1 MARHAAEKPSS
12 PAAEAKGGRQLE
24 FHQLELTYQATR
36 ASNAKRR
43 AQLVASICEHGQQS
57 PVVVV
62 ELADQA
68 GRYVLID
75 GYQRVAALQKLGHDT
90 VAAVVLPLNEVE
102 ALCLT
107 HRLQVAQQRSPLEQG
122 WLLSELVERH
132 GVSQAKLATLLG
144 HAESWVSRR
153 LALVREL
160 PKQAHDLVRKGRLCP
175 YGAMRHLVPLARAKR
190 RDCANLVERLS
201 EAPTAVSARQL
212 GRLAA
217 AWRSADTAERKRIV
231 QQPLL
236 YLRAEEAAATPA
248 ATDPPS
254 PEQRLRNDLDALG
267 AIARRASR
275 CLDEHSS
282 LARCLPLVFD
292 NVWRQT
298 QLAFDDLQQR
308 MEGRLNAG
316 PGHTKGHLRAQEEGS
331 RQKGHREG
339 AEDLEDHGQGCPG

>member
-1 MARHAAEKPSS
+1 
-12 PAAEAKGGRQLE
+12 
-24 FHQLELTYQATR
+24 
-36 ASNAKRR
+36 
-43 AQLVASICEHGQQS
+43 VASICEHGQQS

-62 ELADQA
+62 ELAEQA

-75 GYQRVAALQKLGHDT
+75 GYQRVAALKKLGHDT
-90 VAAVVLPLNEVE
+90 VAAVVLPLPEVE

-107 HRLQVAQQRSPLEQG
+107 HRLQVAQQRSPMEQG

-132 GVSQAKLATLLG
+132 GASQAKLAVLMG
-144 HAESWVSRR
+144 HSISWVSRR
-153 LALVREL
+153 LALVRDL
-160 PKQAHDLVRKGRLCP
+160 PEQAQDLVRKGRLCP

-190 RDCANLVERLS
+190 RDCVRLVKRLG
-201 EAPTAVSARQL
+201 EAPTSVSARQL

-217 AWRSADTAERKRIV
+217 AWRSANAAERKRIV
-231 QQPLL
+231 QQPVL

-254 PEQRLRNDLDALG
+254 PERQLRDDLDALG

-275 CLDEHSS
+275 RLDAYSQ

-292 NVWRQT
+292 NIWRQT
-298 QLAFDDLQQR
+298 QLTFDELRQR

-316 PGHTKGHLRAQEEGS
+316 PGHAQGHLHAQEEGP

-339 AEDLEDHGQGCPG
+339 AADLQDHGQRDPGWRAG

>member
-1 MARHAAEKPSS
+1 M
-12 PAAEAKGGRQLE
+12 EAKGGRQLE
-24 FHQLELTYQATR
+24 FHQLKLTYQATR
-36 ASNAKRR
+36 ASDAKRR

-62 ELADQA
+62 ELAEQP
-68 GRYVLID
+68 RRFVLID
-75 GYQRVAALQKLGHDT
+75 GYQRVAALQKLGYDT
-90 VAAVVLPLNEVE
+90 VAAVVLPLSEVE

-160 PKQAHDLVRKGRLCP
+160 PKQAQDLVRKGQLCP
-175 YGAMRHLVPLARAKR
+175 YGAMRHLVPLARAKK
-190 RDCANLVERLS
+190 RDCAKLVERLGQ
-201 EAPTAVSARQL
+201 APAAVSARQL

-217 AWRSADTAERKRIV
+217 AWRSANATERKRIV
-231 QQPLL
+231 HQPLL
-236 YLRAEEAAATPA
+236 YLRAEEAATAPPA
-248 ATDPPS
+248 SPPS

-267 AIARRASR
+267 TIARRASR
-275 CLDEHSS
+275 CLDEHSI
-282 LARCLPLVFD
+282 LARGLPLVFA

-298 QLAFDDLQQR
+298 QLAFDELQQR

-316 PGHTKGHLRAQEEGS
+316 PGHAKGHLRPQEEGP
-331 RQKGHREG
+331 R
-339 AEDLEDHGQGCPG
+339 